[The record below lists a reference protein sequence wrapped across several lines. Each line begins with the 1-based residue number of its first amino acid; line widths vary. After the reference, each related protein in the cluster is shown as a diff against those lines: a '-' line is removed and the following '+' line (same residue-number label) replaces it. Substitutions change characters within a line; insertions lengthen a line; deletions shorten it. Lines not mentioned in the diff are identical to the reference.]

1 MLERFQHY
9 MIPQYIL
16 DRKGARSLKDLNPEV
31 IDYLSKGLVETKN
44 LMEWLATDQLQLLK
58 LVLKEINKEDWYS
71 MFDVAINNQKKPTA
85 NSNTKIIGQTFGQM
99 TEDKTVYNTL
109 KTHTSDIVRCWS
121 CWAES
126 LHYDDLSD
134 LLKAMKSYAADK
146 HFGVREIVILA
157 TKERMIE
164 NLELA
169 INILTPWTS
178 SDDENVRRYAAESMR
193 PVGVWVKKIARFQE
207 DPDLALPI
215 LEPLKSDASKY
226 VRDAVANWIN
236 DASKSQ
242 PEWAKQLCKRWEK
255 ESTTKE
261 TAYIVKRGMRTL
273 EKRK

>member
-1 MLERFQHY
+1 
-9 MIPQYIL
+9 MIPQHIL

-31 IDYLSKGLVETKN
+31 IEYLNKGLIETKN
-44 LMEWLATDQLQLLK
+44 LMEWLATDQLYLLK
-58 LVLKEINKEDWYS
+58 LVLVEIGKEEWFS
-71 MFDVAINNQKKPTA
+71 MFEVAVNNQKKPTA
-85 NSNTKIIGQTFGQM
+85 NSNTKIIGETFGQM
-99 TEDKTVYNTL
+99 TEDPTIYQVL

-126 LHYDDLSD
+126 LQYDDLTE
-134 LLKAMKSYAADK
+134 LLDAMKFYTADK

-157 TKERMIE
+157 TKPRMIE

-169 INILTPWTS
+169 IQLLIPRTLS
-178 SDDENVRRYAAESMR
+178 EDENIRRYAAESMR

-207 DPDLALPI
+207 EPHVALPI
-215 LEPLKSDASKY
+215 LEPLKSDPSKY

-242 PEWAKQLCKRWEK
+242 PDWARQLCTRWEK
-255 ESTTKE
+255 ESSTKE

-273 EKRK
+273 NK

>member
-1 MLERFQHY
+1 
-9 MIPQYIL
+9 MIPQHIL
-16 DRKGARSLKDLNPEV
+16 ERKGARSLKDLNPEV
-31 IDYLSKGLVETKN
+31 IEYLNQGLVETKN
-44 LMEWLATDQLQLLK
+44 LMEWLATDQLHLLK
-58 LVLKEINKEDWYS
+58 LVLTEIGKDDWYS

-99 TEDKTVYNTL
+99 TEDSKVYNAL
-109 KTHTSDIVRCWS
+109 KNHTSDIVRCWA
-121 CWAES
+121 CWGES
-126 LHYDDLSD
+126 LHHDDLNE
-134 LLKAMKSYAADK
+134 LLNAMKSYAADK

-169 INILTPWTS
+169 INILIPWTS
-178 SDDENVRRYAAESMR
+178 SEDENIRRYAAESMR

-207 DPDLALPI
+207 EPNMALPI
-215 LEPLKSDASKY
+215 LEPLKSDTSKY

-242 PEWAKQLCKRWEK
+242 SEWVRQICKRWEK

-261 TAYIVKRGMRTL
+261 TAYIIKRGMRTL
-273 EKRK
+273 EKKK